1 MCFIFEGLG
10 RREVGLNPNSAGEL
24 MKARGKVQFSC
35 FWDSRGS
42 TMKQETYEW
51 HRVTGAWHNGLNHVH
66 EHSQGK
72 KDGDACKKIT
82 HQKKSESSEVYHFQ
96 SMK

>member
-1 MCFIFEGLG
+1 MYVLHFFRGWG
-10 RREVGLNPNSAGEL
+10 RREIGLNPNSAGEL

-66 EHSQGK
+66 EHSQRK
-72 KDGDACKKIT
+72 KDGDACKKSRIRKRVRAPGFT
-82 HQKKSESSEVYHFQ
+82 TFIL
-96 SMK
+96 

>member
-1 MCFIFEGLG
+1 M
-10 RREVGLNPNSAGEL
+10 
-24 MKARGKVQFSC
+24 GKSNLVVFG
-35 FWDSRGS
+35 DTRGS

-72 KDGDACKKIT
+72 KDGDACKKSRIRKRVRAPRFT
-82 HQKKSESSEVYHFQ
+82 AFRNNEINKSADKFLI
-96 SMK
+96 